1 MTTSNFEKVCDFNK
15 TFGLPHYEEEQ
26 HDIFNE
32 NPKLV
37 KLRYDLIDEEYK
49 ELKLAVEN
57 RDFKEVIDA
66 LADILYVVYGAAS
79 SFGFNLDALFRQHYT
94 KSQSNKTNFQN
105 IQASVFPLNV
115 PKNEFE
121 NSWWELSEVVDSIIV
136 LGKYL
141 DVLKTSVSNKS
152 FNDFK
157 MMTYKILVETYS
169 LSVIMNIDIQ
179 RAFDIVHDSNMS
191 KVCVSEEEAQLTVEH
206 YKANDSRYDTPAY
219 RLSYDN
225 KRYVIY
231 NQSTGKI
238 LKNINYVPADF
249 SDMLLG

>member
-1 MTTSNFEKVCDFNK
+1 MIISNFQKVCDFNK
-15 TFGLPHYEEEQ
+15 TFGLPHFEEEQ
-26 HDIFNE
+26 LNVFDE

-79 SFGFNLDALFRQHYT
+79 SFGYDLDAVFKQHYSKN
-94 KSQSNKTNFQN
+94 KSDKTNFES
-105 IQASVFPLNV
+105 IRTMVFPLNV
-115 PKNEFE
+115 PKTEFK
-121 NSWWELSEVVDSIIV
+121 NNWWDLSEVVDSVIV
-136 LGKYL
+136 IGKYL
-141 DVLKTSVSNKS
+141 EVLKTSVSNKS

-157 MMTYKILVETYS
+157 MMTYKLLVETYS
-169 LSVIMNIDIQ
+169 MAIIMDIDIQ

-191 KVCVSEEEAQLTVEH
+191 KVCLTEEEAQQTVAH
-206 YKANDSRYDTPAY
+206 YKANDTRYDTPSY

-225 KRYVIY
+225 KRYVVY

-238 LKNINYVPADF
+238 LKNINYVAADF
-249 SDMLLG
+249 TDLLLG